1 MIMDAAYQTPR
12 MNEDFLHYIW
22 QHGLFDKQGLRTHD
36 GLSVEILSPGLYNL
50 DQGPDFIDARLRID
64 GRLWAGNVEIH
75 RKSSDWF
82 AHHHEQDPRYDSVIL
97 HVVYEYDMPVYNT
110 HDVYIPV
117 LELQGRIPGQLL
129 NNWNFL
135 RTNKHPLACAG
146 RLASIDKIVQTQWLE
161 RLYVERLERRTESFR
176 QMLKRSVQD
185 WEGVLYAVL
194 LRYFGMPG
202 NSDVF
207 EQLASALPY
216 DIFKKYT
223 GNLLQLEALLLGT
236 AGLLDEAP
244 ADDYTK
250 QLQTEFDFLRQKHR
264 LRPLAVKPRFGRMRP
279 ANFPSIRL
287 AQFAMLYHRHPQLF
301 DLLIH
306 KTDPALW
313 AGTLRTGTS
322 DYWKTHY
329 RPGKTSK
336 QRSKITGRSFVE
348 KLIVNVLIPVQFAWQ
363 TAYGTPDTEP
373 LLELA
378 RRLPSEN
385 NRITR
390 LFAGQGLPNTN
401 ALHSQA
407 LMQLKTAYC
416 DAKRCTLC
424 AFGNQIL
431 RSGEN
436 T

>member
-1 MIMDAAYQTPR
+1 MKSTKQTGPP
-12 MNEDFLHYIW
+12 NEDFLHYVW
-22 QHGLFDKQGLRTHD
+22 QYGLFDKQNLRTRE
-36 GLSVEILSPGLYNL
+36 GQSLEILTPGFYNR
-50 DQGPDFIDARLRID
+50 DQGPDFTDARLRID

-82 AHHHEQDPRYDSVIL
+82 AHHHEQDPHYDSVIL

-117 LELQGRIPGQLL
+117 LELKGRIPERLL
-129 NNWNFL
+129 TNWAFL
-135 RTNKHPLACAG
+135 RNNRHPLACSG
-146 RLASIDKIVQTQWLE
+146 RLQDIHKAVRTQWLE
-161 RLYVERLERRTESFR
+161 RLYVERLERRMLTFR
-176 QMLKRSVQD
+176 KWLRQSKQD
-185 WEGVLYAVL
+185 WEAVLYATL

-202 NSDVF
+202 NSEAF
-207 EQLASALPY
+207 EQLATALPY

-223 GNLLQLEALLLGT
+223 ANLLQSEALLLGT
-236 AGLLDEAP
+236 AGLLDETP
-244 ADDYTK
+244 ADEYTK

-279 ANFPSIRL
+279 ANFPTIRL

-301 DLLIH
+301 TRLIH
-306 KTDPALW
+306 RIDPDGWTD
-313 AGTLRTGTS
+313 TLRVGTS

-336 QRSKITGRSFVE
+336 PRSKITGRPFVE
-348 KLIVNVLIPVQFAWQ
+348 KLIVNAIIPVQFAWQ
-363 TAYGTPDTEP
+363 TAYGTPDTQP

-378 RRLPSEN
+378 RKLPPEN

-390 LFAGQGLPNTN
+390 LFAAQDIPNGN
-401 ALHSQA
+401 ALESQA
-407 LMQLKTAYC
+407 LIQLKTRYC
-416 DAKRCTLC
+416 DARRCTHC
-424 AFGNQIL
+424 AFGNHIL
-431 RSGEN
+431 RSDEN